1 MIEFGELDDLAWLP
15 LVLLAIVLAW
25 RPGLATLAVSAGSG
39 HLRAWRSTYA
49 STPVRWPGLQFGS
62 VLDQARGLWLRTR
75 KSSGNQSFDNHRHDA
90 LSKLD
95 DEQREFRA
103 FVDQLGQARD
113 QAEFDAFVAE
123 RRRRQLGSN
132 AGQANMPA

>member
-1 MIEFGELDDLAWLP
+1 MA
-15 LVLLAIVLAW
+15 AAS
-25 RPGLATLAVSAGSG
+25 ATLSHGLTWAGSG
-39 HLRAWRSTYA
+39 SAAAA
-49 STPVRWPGLQFGS
+49 SGACAARPGLQFGS
-62 VLDQARGLWLRTR
+62 VLDQAWGLWLRTR

-123 RRRRQLGSN
+123 RQRRQLGSD
-132 AGQANMPA
+132 ARQADMPA